1 MQLSLGTTGS
11 FTRLAAESNEAIL
24 SQLLLINTE
33 QGQISEQPE
42 CIRRLL
48 VAFLRF
54 KRMKL
59 IFYENML

>member
-1 MQLSLGTTGS
+1 MQPSLGATGS
-11 FTRLAAESNEAIL
+11 FTRLDAESNEAIL
-24 SQLLLINTE
+24 SQLLLINIE
-33 QGQISEQPE
+33 QGQIPEQPE

-48 VAFLRF
+48 VALLRF